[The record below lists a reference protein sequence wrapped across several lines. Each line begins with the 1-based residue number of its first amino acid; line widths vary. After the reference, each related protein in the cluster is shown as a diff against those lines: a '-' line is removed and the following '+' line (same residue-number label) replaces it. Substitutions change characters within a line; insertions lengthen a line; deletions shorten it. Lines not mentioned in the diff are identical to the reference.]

1 MQKGTLEEFG
11 FLSYHKIV
19 VSSFIHIFMQ
29 ALKTLLMLPLN
40 FLKLLALFLA
50 VPSKKILSA
59 LLVVSCLTIL
69 LLLLQ
74 VKKAEVAMKDLEQQN
89 ETLIEEV
96 GIATD
101 KQSLLSQQLKA
112 IEQDTTMLKS
122 MFGIT
127 ATPTAQ
133 K

>member
-1 MQKGTLEEFG
+1 
-11 FLSYHKIV
+11 
-19 VSSFIHIFMQ
+19 
-29 ALKTLLMLPLN
+29 
-40 FLKLLALFLA
+40 
-50 VPSKKILSA
+50 
-59 LLVVSCLTIL
+59 
-69 LLLLQ
+69 
-74 VKKAEVAMKDLEQQN
+74 MKDLEQQN